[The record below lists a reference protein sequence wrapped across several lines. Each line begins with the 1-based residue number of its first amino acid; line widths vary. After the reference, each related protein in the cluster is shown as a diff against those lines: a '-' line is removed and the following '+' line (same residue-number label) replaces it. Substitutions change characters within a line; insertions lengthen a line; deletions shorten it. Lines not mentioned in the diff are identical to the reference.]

1 MFGSGQ
7 RGDVEGDR
15 SLCVSD
21 RLLRHFQLLVES
33 WRMRRPAARKS
44 LSECE
49 TWVRAERPKLFVLKG
64 TTMVNRLIE

>member
-1 MFGSGQ
+1 MFGSGR

-15 SLCVSD
+15 SWYVSD
-21 RLLRHFQLLVES
+21 RLSRHLQLSVES
-33 WRMRRPAARKS
+33 WRMRKS

-64 TTMVNRLIE
+64 ETMESQVIE